1 MVAKLPDSL
10 NAEIVLGTISNVNE
24 AMDWLGYTYLY
35 VRMLREPTL
44 YGISVDIAV
53 AITFILNLLF

>member
-1 MVAKLPDSL
+1 MIAKLPDSL
-10 NAEIVLGTISNVNE
+10 NAEVVLGTISNVNE

-44 YGISVDIAV
+44 YGISVDVAV
-53 AITFILNLLF
+53 IFIMF

>member
-1 MVAKLPDSL
+1 MIAKLPDSL
-10 NAEIVLGTISNVNE
+10 NAEVVLGTVSNVNE

-44 YGISVDIAV
+44 YGISVDVAV
-53 AITFILNLLF
+53 IFIMF

>member
-1 MVAKLPDSL
+1 MISKLSDSL

-44 YGISVDIAV
+44 YGISVDLAV
-53 AITFILNLLF
+53 SIL